1 MTQNRLLMILIG
13 NDYYLDIVHSQK
25 MKVSE
30 GLYLLNSKL
39 GWILSGRT
47 KSASESDEEENLLI
61 LTFGSQLY
69 NTSVLQTVDS
79 VVQTKVD
86 LEDFWN
92 LESIGVKNE
101 NEEVLDDEIVMKK
114 SKMKLYLK
122 MEGIK

>member
-1 MTQNRLLMILIG
+1 ME
-13 NDYYLDIVHSQK
+13 
-25 MKVSE
+25 VSE

-114 SKMKLYLK
+114 FKDKVIFEDGRYQVTWP
-122 MEGIK
+122 